1 MKWTQTLIPTLREAP
16 ADAEIV
22 SHKLLLRAGLIRKL
36 AGGVYTFLPLGLRVL
51 RKVEQIVREEMN
63 RAGAIEVL
71 MPALQPP
78 EIWEQSGRAETASSV
93 LYKVKDSSGRQWFLS
108 PTAEEVITTLAA
120 NEINSYRQ
128 LPKNFYQISLKFRDE
143 IRPRFGLMR
152 AKEFIMKDAYSF
164 DTTDEGAMASYKK
177 MYDAYI
183 RIFARCGLKA
193 FPVEADTGVI
203 GGNYSH
209 EFMVPA
215 ETGENE
221 VAFCEACGYAANIEK
236 ATSGIPKTAARQI
249 VARIEKFSTPGVRTI
264 EALSKAPY
272 SVPANRQIKTLVYI
286 ADSKP
291 VLILIRG
298 DDKLNETKLMAK
310 MVVTQIRPANEDEIV
325 KLLGAHPGSLGAAFG
340 VPFPVGDSGIR
351 FEQNVAQIQEHS
363 EKTVFKGKERDLG
376 LTHTTHGLTIYAD
389 ERLRGANDMVTG
401 ANLDGWHFKN
411 VSIERDIKVT
421 AWFDLRT
428 VSAGE
433 PCVKCGKPLK
443 IRRAIEVG
451 HVFKLGTKYSE
462 KLNATFLD
470 VDGSRKPSVMGCYG
484 IGVTRTLQAIIE
496 QGNDKDG
503 IIWPLSVAPYQ
514 VCITPLS
521 VAPESQAMQ
530 LAEKFYTELSAKN
543 VDVILDDRDE
553 RPGVKFKDSEL
564 AGFPI
569 RIGLGEKSLARG
581 EVELKPR
588 NGALQSV
595 KIEEAI
601 RAVLKLMQ
609 ADHSGLPAA

>member
-1 MKWTQTLIPTLREAP
+1 MKWTKTLIPTLREAP
-16 ADAEIV
+16 ADAEIL

-36 AGGVYTFLPLGLRVL
+36 AGGVYTFLPLGLRAL
-51 RKVEQIVREEMN
+51 RKVEQIIREEMD

-71 MPALQPP
+71 MPALQPK
-78 EIWEQSGRAETASSV
+78 EIWEQSGRAETARDV
-93 LYKVKDSSGRQWFLS
+93 LFKVKDGSGREWFLS

-128 LPKNFYQISLKFRDE
+128 LPKNFYQVSTKFRDE

-177 MYDAYI
+177 MYDAYA

-209 EFMVPA
+209 EFMIPA
-215 ETGENE
+215 DTGENE

-236 ATSGIPKTAARQI
+236 ATSGIPKTAAREI
-249 VARIEKFSTPGVRTI
+249 GAAVEKFATPGVVTI
-264 EALSKAPY
+264 EALSKEPY
-272 SVPANRQIKTLVYI
+272 KVAANRQIKTLVFI

-291 VLILIRG
+291 IIILIRG
-298 DDKLNETKLMAK
+298 DDQLNETKLLAK
-310 MVVTQIRPANEDEIV
+310 TGAVAARPATVEEIV
-325 KLLGAHPGSLGAAFG
+325 PLLGAKPGSLGAVMN
-340 VPFPVGDSGIR
+340 VPADVK
-351 FEQNVAQIQEHS
+351 V
-363 EKTVFKGKERDLG
+363 
-376 LTHTTHGLTIYAD
+376 YAD
-389 ERLRGANDMVTG
+389 ERLQGANDMTTG
-401 ANLDGWHFKN
+401 ANEDGYHFKN
-411 VSIERDIKVT
+411 VSIERDIKVA

-433 PCVKCGKPLK
+433 PCVKCAKPLK

-470 VDGSRKPSVMGCYG
+470 EAGARKPAVMGCYG

-503 IIWPLSVAPYQ
+503 VIWPLSVAPYQ
-514 VCITPLS
+514 VCITPLA
-521 VAPESQAMQ
+521 VAPESEAMKF
-530 LAEKFYTELSAKN
+530 AEKFYAELTAKGI
-543 VDVILDDRDE
+543 DVILDDRDE
-553 RPGVKFKDSEL
+553 RPGVKFKDADL

-569 RIGLGEKSLARG
+569 RIALGEKSLAKG
-581 EVELKPR
+581 EIEIKPR
-588 NGALQSV
+588 NGAIQFV
-595 KIEEAI
+595 KTEN
-601 RAVLKLMQ
+601 AVETVAALI
-609 ADHSGLPAA
+609 ASGTAATV